1 MLQKSSKVLYGP
13 GQQPLEVMG
22 QFTSNMIY
30 NGLQSEQVVFVMK
43 ELKKNLLGLL
53 ALTALQLVSRL
64 DGVDQYEKHIYQRFP
79 NLFQGLGTLGVP
91 KKDNTVHICVDLK
104 PLNENV
110 QRENFPLP
118 KVDET
123 LPQLAEATA
132 FSKIDANSGFWQ
144 IPLAKESHLLPTF
157 ITPFGRYCFTK
168 LPFGISSAPEL
179 FQRRMDGILS
189 ETEQRYAQIEKEA
202 QAIVWACDKFS
213 CYILGKHFEIETDH
227 KPLVPLLSTK
237 HLDTLPPG
245 ILRFRLRLAR
255 FDYSINH
262 VPGKSLLTADALSRA
277 PCPPSSMENESITN
291 SDVEVFVGAIISTI
305 PITEL
310 DFMKY
315 HTGQLNDPICIRVKQ
330 YCVSG
335 WPAIQN
341 IGVEL
346 IPYWRVRDDL
356 SVCKDLLLYG
366 TRIVVPTSLKSLTLQ
381 KLHQGHLGI
390 QRCHLR
396 AVSSVWWPGSS
407 QQIYQ
412 MLDTKL
418 IPAWPYLS
426 DFRCNDQKL
435 KQQQKIH
442 YDRCHRTRLVVPPLE
457 EGSQPIKKP
466 EDATADVTNEAEAR
480 VPEKPE
486 GTRAIVTKETENR
499 PPTQPRSPIKTQLQT
514 AQSSD
519 HPIDL
524 TSAHA
529 ADPAV
534 TLASANYLKQADTIQ
549 QKHHEVGCAGY
560 YVTSMLARHSMVAQA
575 SRGMGK
581 TESTCSHFGESI
593 NA

>member
-1 MLQKSSKVLYGP
+1 M
-13 GQQPLEVMG
+13 
-22 QFTSNMIY
+22 T
-30 NGLQSEQVVFVMK
+30 
-43 ELKKNLLGLL
+43 
-53 ALTALQLVSRL
+53 
-64 DGVDQYEKHIYQRFP
+64 
-79 NLFQGLGTLGVP
+79 
-91 KKDNTVHICVDLK
+91 
-104 PLNENV
+104 
-110 QRENFPLP
+110 
-118 KVDET
+118 
-123 LPQLAEATA
+123 
-132 FSKIDANSGFWQ
+132 
-144 IPLAKESHLLPTF
+144 
-157 ITPFGRYCFTK
+157 
-168 LPFGISSAPEL
+168 
-179 FQRRMDGILS
+179 

-412 MLDTKL
+412 MVKGCHVCARKNPPPIEPM
-418 IPAWPYLS
+418 IPSELPDYPW
-426 DFRCNDQKL
+426 RK
-435 KQQQKIH
+435 
-442 YDRCHRTRLVVPPLE
+442 V
-457 EGSQPIKKP
+457 
-466 EDATADVTNEAEAR
+466 
-480 VPEKPE
+480 
-486 GTRAIVTKETENR
+486 
-499 PPTQPRSPIKTQLQT
+499 
-514 AQSSD
+514 SSD
-519 HPIDL
+519 L
-524 TSAHA
+524 FQ
-529 ADPAV
+529 
-534 TLASANYLKQADTIQ
+534 LKGKMYLLVADTFHGFLKLFSYLPQ
-549 QKHHEVGCAGY
+549 P
-560 YVTSMLARHSMVAQA
+560 LLL
-575 SRGMGK
+575 
-581 TESTCSHFGESI
+581 
-593 NA
+593 